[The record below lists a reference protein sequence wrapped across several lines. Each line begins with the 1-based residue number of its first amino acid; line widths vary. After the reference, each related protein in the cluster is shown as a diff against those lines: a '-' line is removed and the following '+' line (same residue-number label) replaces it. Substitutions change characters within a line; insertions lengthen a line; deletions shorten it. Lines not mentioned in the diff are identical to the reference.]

1 MAILSGFLLVIFVI
15 SAVILIIIVLMQ
27 DEQGEGLGG
36 IFGGGSAAPV
46 GNRSGNILT
55 RATTVIAVVFLV
67 SVVGYAYLNRTPEAT
82 NIEAAARQLEGETT
96 GTLEWWKTD
105 ATVAAPQASSA
116 DSQPAAPATLE
127 PAADQTAPAPAETAP
142 SADAGASGN

>member
-15 SAVILIIIVLMQ
+15 SAVLLVILVLMQ

-55 RATTVIAVVFLV
+55 RATTVIAVIFLV

-82 NIEAAARQLEGETT
+82 NIEAAARQLEGEST
-96 GTLEWWKTD
+96 GTLEWWKVDTP
-105 ATVAAPQASSA
+105 AAAPDTSSA

-127 PAADQTAPAPAETAP
+127 TPADQAAPADAAP
-142 SADAGASGN
+142 SPDAGSSEN